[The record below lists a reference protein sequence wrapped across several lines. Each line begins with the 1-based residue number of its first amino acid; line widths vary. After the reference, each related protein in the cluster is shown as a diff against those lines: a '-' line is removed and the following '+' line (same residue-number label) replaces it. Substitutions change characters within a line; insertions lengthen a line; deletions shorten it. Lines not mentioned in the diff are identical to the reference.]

1 MAIRAYTA
9 FSSAVSVTGSQDLME
24 IAPASNKTIIL
35 HGWHIGAAGGTADA
49 GDAQEELLSVS
60 AGCNLTATGSGGTT
74 VTSSPANQS
83 DAACG
88 ATVKANN
95 TTKAGGSFTRTFA
108 EMGWNN
114 RAGDTFWFT
123 PEMRPSVGNPQ
134 VFELRLNTAPADAL
148 AISTTVWFEEV
159 P

>member
-9 FSSAVSVTGSQDLME
+9 SASVSVTGSWDLME
-24 IAPASNKTIIL
+24 IAPVSNKTVIV

-49 GDAQEELLSVS
+49 ADAQEELLRVT
-60 AGCNLTATGSGGTT
+60 AGANLTATGSGGST
-74 VTSSPANQS
+74 VTSSPMNQS

-88 ATVKANN
+88 ATVKSFNS
-95 TTKAGGSFTRTFA
+95 TIAGGSFNRTFA
-108 EMGWNN
+108 DMGWNN

-123 PEMRPSVGNPQ
+123 PEMRPSIGNPQ
-134 VFELRLNTAPADAL
+134 VFELRLSTAPADAL
-148 AISTTVWFEEV
+148 IISATVWFEEV